1 MVKGLIPTY
10 GYALPGNDLLGILV
24 SSPEQCQEICAGDD
38 RCKLWVYRKESKKCL
53 LKGGQLTNNWVTNTD
68 AISGPKQ
75 CDCKANT
82 GVFPHKCKYK
92 YECISWYKNKEFNIF

>member
-1 MVKGLIPTY
+1 MVKGLIPTN

-53 LKGGQLTNNWVTNTD
+53 LKAGMLKDNKATNTD
-68 AISGPKQ
+68 AISGPKLCQ
-75 CDCKANT
+75 SGKANT
-82 GVFPHKCKYK
+82 VFLL
-92 YECISWYKNKEFNIF
+92 I